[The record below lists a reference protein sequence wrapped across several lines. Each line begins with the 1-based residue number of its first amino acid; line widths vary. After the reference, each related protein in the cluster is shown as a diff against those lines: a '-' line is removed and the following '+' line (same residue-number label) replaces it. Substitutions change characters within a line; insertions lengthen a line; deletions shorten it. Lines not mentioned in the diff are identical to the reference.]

1 MSACLRLCCVAV
13 LLMALATSAAAQFT
27 PPPPPVGSPEVQE
40 DRTVTFRLRAAKAE
54 QVRLLSS
61 DLPGLMVGA
70 DLAKEGDVWSFTTEA
85 VPAGAYRYHFLV
97 DGIRVVDPENKATS
111 ESNNELS
118 SVVLVRGSPHF
129 DAADTPQGTL
139 AEVRYHSETLGK
151 ARRMH
156 VYTPP
161 GYEDGQADYPVF
173 YLLHGASD
181 SDDSWTSVG
190 RAHVIFDNLIAAG
203 DAPPMVVVMPDGHTA
218 PFNFAQPGDFEQQ
231 MADFV
236 QDFMHEVR
244 PLVESRYRIKDGRA
258 NRAIAGLSMG
268 GAHTLDIMAEQLGD
282 FAYFG
287 VFSSG
292 VFSLNPMTPPP
303 SPTWAEQHAATLNDA
318 SLKDGLELLWM
329 RIGTQD
335 FLLQISRLTVEM
347 LQEHGF
353 EVTYDE
359 TDGAHTWLEWRDY
372 LVTFASALFDE

>member
-1 MSACLRLCCVAV
+1 MLLALV
-13 LLMALATSAAAQFT
+13 LVFPSYAQFT
-27 PPPPPVGSPEVQE
+27 PPPPPVGSPEVQD

-70 DLAKEGDVWSFTTEA
+70 DLTKEGDVWSFTTEV

-97 DGIRVVDPENKATS
+97 DGVRVLDPENKALS
-111 ESNNELS
+111 EANSEVS
-118 SVVLVRGSPHF
+118 SVVHVPGSPHF
-129 DAADTPQGTL
+129 DAQSETPKGTL
-139 AEVRYHSETLGK
+139 AEVRYQSETLGM

-161 GYEDGQADYPVF
+161 GYEDGEAEYPVF

-190 RAHVIFDNLIAAG
+190 RAHVIFDNLIASG

-218 PFNFAQPGDFEQQ
+218 PFNFAQPGGFEQQ
-231 MADFV
+231 MAEFV
-236 QDFMHEVR
+236 QDFIHEVR
-244 PLVESRYRIKDGRA
+244 PLVESRYRIKEGRA
-258 NRAIAGLSMG
+258 NRAVAGLSMG
-268 GAHTLDIMAEQLGD
+268 GAHALDIMAEQLGD
-282 FAYFG
+282 FAYVG

-292 VFSLNPMTPPP
+292 VFSLNPMAPPP
-303 SPTWAEQHAATLNDA
+303 SPTWAEQHAATLTDA

-329 RIGTQD
+329 RIGTKD
-335 FLLQISRLTVEM
+335 FLLQISRLTVEL

-372 LVTFASALFDE
+372 LVTFTAALFDA